1 MGDEKNG
8 KNQTIYFK
16 LSKTLFCVYVPN
28 YPKYVGYKAFKKY
41 KKILKK
47 NIVKYTFGSWHYGNV
62 KKNTKFPPQTA
73 PLS

>member
-47 NIVKYTFGSWHYGNV
+47 NIVKYTFGS
-62 KKNTKFPPQTA
+62 
-73 PLS
+73 